1 MSKRT
6 CSAGHVFEKTSSC
19 PTCPICE
26 QQKRPQNGFLSGLS
40 APARRAFEAQGILS
54 EEQVMLLSKKEIL
67 SWHGVGKSTITYLE
81 RYFGVEWK

>member
-1 MSKRT
+1 MSKST
-6 CSAGHVFEKTSSC
+6 CPAGHVFEKTSSC

-54 EEQVMLLSKKEIL
+54 EDQVKQLSKKEIL

-81 RYFGVEWK
+81 RYFGTEWK